1 MELIEVEGI
10 VVSESPYS
18 ESSKIINIITREF
31 GIIGIMAKGAN
42 KLKSKLR
49 NGSSKLSYATFNIS
63 YKEKGLSTL
72 VEVNP
77 INNLKNIKTDINKI
91 SFAYY
96 IIDLVKQV
104 VKHEYNE
111 QIYNILV
118 SAILKIEEG
127 FDPQIITNILELKML
142 DYLGVRPVID
152 ECASCGSKTNII
164 TISGDRGG
172 YLCQNCRQN
181 EYIVSDKTIKLIRM
195 FYYVDISKISKLEIS
210 KKSKGEIDMFI
221 NEYYDRY
228 TGLYLKSKS
237 FIKSLER
244 LNINWQSDLIVLE
257 LGYIVY
263 GCDDKGW
270 NLLAIH

>member
-1 MELIEVEGI
+1 
-10 VVSESPYS
+10 
-18 ESSKIINIITREF
+18 
-31 GIIGIMAKGAN
+31 
-42 KLKSKLR
+42 
-49 NGSSKLSYATFNIS
+49 
-63 YKEKGLSTL
+63 
-72 VEVNP
+72 
-77 INNLKNIKTDINKI
+77 
-91 SFAYY
+91 
-96 IIDLVKQV
+96 
-104 VKHEYNE
+104 
-111 QIYNILV
+111 
-118 SAILKIEEG
+118 
-127 FDPQIITNILELKML
+127 
-142 DYLGVRPVID
+142 
-152 ECASCGSKTNII
+152 
-164 TISGDRGG
+164 
-172 YLCQNCRQN
+172 
-181 EYIVSDKTIKLIRM
+181 M

>member
-18 ESSKIINIITREF
+18 ESSKIINIITKEL
-31 GIIGIMAKGAN
+31 GIIGVMAKGAN

-72 VEVNP
+72 VEVNT

-111 QIYNILV
+111 QIYNILI

-152 ECASCGSKTNII
+152 ECASCGSKMNII

-210 KKSKGEIDMFI
+210 KESKREIDMFI

-237 FIKSLER
+237 FIKSLEK
-244 LNINWQSDLIVLE
+244 LKSN
-257 LGYIVY
+257 
-263 GCDDKGW
+263 
-270 NLLAIH
+270 